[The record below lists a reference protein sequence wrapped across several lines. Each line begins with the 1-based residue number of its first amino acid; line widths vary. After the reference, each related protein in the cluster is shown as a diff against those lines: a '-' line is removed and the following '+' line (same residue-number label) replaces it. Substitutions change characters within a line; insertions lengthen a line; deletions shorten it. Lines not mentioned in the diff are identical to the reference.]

1 MMKFDITAVYFAPQN
16 TQKPLG
22 YVVECL
28 QEFTQAAIRGSGRK
42 TAIEI
47 GRDDKNGRARPH
59 VMAAYLASHEK
70 YASLYEKL
78 AE

>member
-1 MMKFDITAVYFAPQN
+1 MMKFDVSAVYFTSQN
-16 TQKPLG
+16 TKNRSDMESNTCKSLPSCDQ
-22 YVVECL
+22 
-28 QEFTQAAIRGSGRK
+28 RK
-42 TAIEI
+42 RTEIAIEI
-47 GRDDKNGRARPH
+47 GRDDKNGRARPL